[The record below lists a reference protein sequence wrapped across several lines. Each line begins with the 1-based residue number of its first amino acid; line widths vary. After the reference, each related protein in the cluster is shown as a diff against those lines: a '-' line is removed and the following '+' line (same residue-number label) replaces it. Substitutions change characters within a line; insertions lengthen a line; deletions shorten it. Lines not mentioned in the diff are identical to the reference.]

1 MAIDDVSVSDVPAPT
16 NVPTTSPP
24 TRLPVPSPTPE
35 PTISHQP
42 SPSPTLPNRFD
53 CDFDGDFCS
62 FSNAGG
68 SYAWSRGSSTPSYG
82 TGPQSGDHTSGSGSF
97 AYVESSSPYY
107 PSVGPFIL
115 ESGTF
120 AQGALFV
127 SFWYNMYGSAM
138 GTLKLDV
145 YDSGTAA
152 WSTSWSLSG
161 NQG

>member
-1 MAIDDVSVSDVPAPT
+1 MRPSSSAASTGCSAERPERTAAI
-16 NVPTTSPP
+16 
-24 TRLPVPSPTPE
+24 
-35 PTISHQP
+35 
-42 SPSPTLPNRFD
+42 
-53 CDFDGDFCS
+53 
-62 FSNAGG
+62 
-68 SYAWSRGSSTPSYG
+68 
-82 TGPQSGDHTSGSGSF
+82 SF